1 MVIVL
6 RLNVTTEVPR
16 AWVQILNHER
26 RYGAAPGF
34 HTMDGRTPRELAE
47 ARGDGDMARL
57 LQRWELSAAAARR
70 AHTHV
75 AVNRS
80 PGALESFRRRQ
91 RLGLREDATEDQ
103 CGQAERRGRLGLPS
117 DASEAR
123 CRQTTRRVVPPSAL
137 SFAGTHVDSLHQA
150 LRAGRGGIKA
160 EIHRVGP

>member
-6 RLNVTTEVPR
+6 RLNVPTEVPR

-47 ARGDGDMARL
+47 ARGDGDMVRL

-91 RLGLREDATEDQ
+91 RLGLREDATEADLV
-103 CGQAERRGRLGLPS
+103 GGAGLKVGH
-117 DASEAR
+117 AR
-123 CRQTTRRVVPPSAL
+123 KVLRT
-137 SFAGTHVDSLHQA
+137 
-150 LRAGRGGIKA
+150 LRAAQPPGR
-160 EIHRVGP
+160 